1 MNDDGQNK
9 QAGSAAESP
18 SATAEGT
25 RKASAGSYPSLELT
39 KVILEF
45 LGKTFYPVIIIVILV
60 LLWPAI
66 SGIDFSRLFGN
77 IKSAKVGGVEL
88 TFDQAQDIGAEI
100 APLNSKVAQL
110 ERDLKTMT
118 ASMARLQTATNVP
131 KASQQETK
139 ELAAKEM
146 AFKANSAYTILV
158 FHRAESRERA
168 ALLTKNLLADGY
180 QSSDTE
186 TNFSELKKVKP
197 EDNVV
202 FLTYTSAGKE
212 ILTDLQKRIAAI
224 APQAEVRVNPRAID
238 LKRGDVQILVF

>member
-1 MNDDGQNK
+1 MSEDERNK
-9 QAGSAAESP
+9 QAKPAVESQSAI
-18 SATAEGT
+18 AEGT
-25 RKASAGSYPSLELT
+25 KKSSESSYPSLELT

-60 LLWPAI
+60 LLWPAL
-66 SGIDFSRLFGN
+66 SEIDFTKLFGN

-118 ASMARLQTATNVP
+118 ANMARLQTAANVP
-131 KASQQETK
+131 KASMQETK
-139 ELAAKEM
+139 ELAAKEQ

-168 ALLTKNLLADGY
+168 ALLTKSFLADGY

-202 FLTYTSAGKE
+202 FLTYTRAGKE
-212 ILTDLQKRIAAI
+212 ILTELQKQIAAI
-224 APQAEVRVNPRAID
+224 APKAEVRVNPRAID